1 MVVGG
6 GVAVGDGRA
15 VVGTDTVD
23 MLGEEGE
30 GEPPKQTVLYHVGK
44 QLLTGCVDK

>member
-1 MVVGG
+1 MPHYIESMHFPYYDLHYLTAHHALAVG

-23 MLGEEGE
+23 MEEDE
-30 GEPPKQTVLYHVGK
+30 RA
-44 QLLTGCVDK
+44 